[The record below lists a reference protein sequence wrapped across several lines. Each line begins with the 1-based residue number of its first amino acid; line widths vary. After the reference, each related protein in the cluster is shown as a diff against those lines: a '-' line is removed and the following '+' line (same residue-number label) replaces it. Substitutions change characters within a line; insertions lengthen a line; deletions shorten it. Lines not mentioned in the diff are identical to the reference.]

1 MDWQKPSRVIN
12 NRCSVRLGLPA
23 ALLLGLSAC
32 TTSIPIETTIP
43 TPLIAPLPNRV
54 AVYYD
59 PGLSNFEHT
68 EKIVGGTDYQ
78 VKLGDANQRM
88 FAKLFSYM
96 FQEVVQVDS
105 LEQAFADNQGFD
117 AIINPAI
124 LDLEIA
130 PPSKLESAFFE
141 AWIKYRIDAFDK
153 DRKPIVNWVVTG
165 YGKAEPE
172 MFNSAET
179 LQAATVTAMRDAA
192 ANIVIKFKRQPR
204 VREWIQE
211 QERLHAA
218 PTE

>member
-1 MDWQKPSRVIN
+1 MHRQKPLRVIK
-12 NRCSVRLGLPA
+12 NRFSVCRGLPA
-23 ALLLGLSAC
+23 AFLFILSAC
-32 TTSIPIETTIP
+32 TTTIPIETTIP
-43 TPLIAPLPNRV
+43 TPLIAPMPNRV

-59 PGLSNFEHT
+59 PGLYNFEHT

-105 LEQAFADNQGFD
+105 LEQAFSDTRGFD

-130 PPSKLESAFFE
+130 PPSKPESAFFE

-153 DRKPIVNWVVTG
+153 DRQPIVKWVVTG

-172 MFNSAET
+172 MFHSSDA
-179 LQAATVTAMRDAA
+179 LHAATITAMRDAA

-218 PTE
+218 SME

>member
-1 MDWQKPSRVIN
+1 MQWNKHPRVIMN
-12 NRCSVRLGLPA
+12 KTTVRRGLSA

-32 TTSIPIETTIP
+32 TTTVPVETSIP
-43 TPLIAPLPNRV
+43 TPVIAPLPNRV

-59 PGLSNFEHT
+59 PSLSNFEHT

-78 VKLGDANQRM
+78 VKPGDANRLM

-96 FQEVVQVDS
+96 FAEVVEVGS
-105 LEQAFADNQGFD
+105 LEEAYADTRGFD

-124 LDLEIA
+124 MELQIA
-130 PPSKLESAFFE
+130 PPSAPESAFFE

-153 DRKPIVNWVVTG
+153 EGKPIVNWVVTG

-172 MFNSAET
+172 IFKSSDA
-179 LQAATVTAMRDAA
+179 LHAATVTAMRDAA

-211 QERLHAA
+211 QERLHAT
-218 PTE
+218 PSE